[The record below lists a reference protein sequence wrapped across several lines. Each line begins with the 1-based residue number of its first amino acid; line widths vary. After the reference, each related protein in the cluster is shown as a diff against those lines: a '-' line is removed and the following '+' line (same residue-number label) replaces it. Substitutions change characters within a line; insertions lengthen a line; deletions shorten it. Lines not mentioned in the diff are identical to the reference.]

1 MRGTGCGIDVWVPG
15 LEVREEW
22 MSGLKSPVA
31 TAALVVGVMFAATAP
46 QAFAQADYPKQPIKI
61 VVGFTP
67 GGSNDLLAR
76 LVAQKFGERMGQPAV
91 VENKPGAGALI
102 GTEFVARAT
111 PDGYTLLMAPAG
123 TLVINP
129 AVYSKLPYDSIKS
142 FAHIAV
148 VATYPFL
155 LSVNAGGPIKTVKDL
170 IAFAKANPDKANYA
184 STSTVFQLTSE
195 LFNSK
200 AGVKF
205 EHIPFKSGG
214 EIVTA
219 ILSGQVTT
227 AFADAGPAL
236 PQIKSG
242 KLLALATSG
251 AKRFAEL
258 PELPT
263 MKEAGI
269 DGVEV
274 DGFSGLVAPAGT
286 PAAIIKKLEAEVNA
300 IIKLDDF
307 QARLKQI
314 GLVPGGGTGEEF
326 AAMVARDI
334 PKWTAV
340 AKAANIKLD

>member
-1 MRGTGCGIDVWVPG
+1 
-15 LEVREEW
+15 
-22 MSGLKSPVA
+22 MSRRSTQISK
-31 TAALVVGVMFAATAP
+31 AAFAVGMMLAAAAP
-46 QAFAQADYPKQPIKI
+46 QALAQADYPKQPIKI

-76 LVAQKFGERMGQPAV
+76 LVAQKFGERMGQPGV

-102 GTEFVARAT
+102 GTEFVARAA

-155 LSVNAGGPIKTVKDL
+155 LSVNAGGPIKSVKDL

-242 KLLALATSG
+242 KLRALATSG

-314 GLVPGGGTGEEF
+314 GLVAGGGTGAEF

>member
-1 MRGTGCGIDVWVPG
+1 MLPG
-15 LEVREEW
+15 FNVGAI
-22 MSGLKSPVA
+22 SVVAGLVFSVA
-31 TAALVVGVMFAATAP
+31 VP
-46 QAFAQADYPKQPIKI
+46 QALAQADAAAGYPKQPIKI

-76 LVAQKFGERMGQPAV
+76 LVAQKFGERMGQPGV

-102 GTEFVARAT
+102 GTEFVARAA
-111 PDGYTLLMAPAG
+111 PDGYTILMAPAG
-123 TLVINP
+123 TLVVNP
-129 AVYSKLPYDSIKS
+129 AVYAKLPYDSIKS

-155 LSVNAGGPIKTVKDL
+155 LSVNAEGPIRSVKEL
-170 IAFAKANPDKANYA
+170 IAFAKASPDKANYA
-184 STSTVFQLTSE
+184 STSTIFQLTSE
-195 LFNSK
+195 LFNSR

-219 ILSGQVTT
+219 ILSGQVSM
-227 AFADAGPAL
+227 AFADTGAAMA
-236 PQIKSG
+236 QIKAG
-242 KLLALATSG
+242 KLRALATSG

-258 PELPT
+258 PDLPT

-286 PAAIIKKLEAEVNA
+286 PMAIIRKLEAEVNA
-300 IIKLDDF
+300 IVKLEDV
-307 QARLKQI
+307 QVRLKQL
-314 GLVPGGGTGEEF
+314 GLVAGGGTGEEF
-326 AAMVARDI
+326 AAMIARDI
-334 PKWTAV
+334 PKFTAV
-340 AKAANIKLD
+340 AKAANIKLE

>member
-1 MRGTGCGIDVWVPG
+1 MLDSFCGRLAVAGT
-15 LEVREEW
+15 
-22 MSGLKSPVA
+22 
-31 TAALVVGVMFAATAP
+31 ALVALYSTACAQGDPAAG
-46 QAFAQADYPKQPIKI
+46 YPKQPIKI

-76 LVAQKFGERMGQPAV
+76 IVAQKLGERLGQPAV

-102 GTEFVARAT
+102 GTDFVVRAA
-111 PDGYTLLMAPAG
+111 PDGYTILMAPAG
-123 TLVINP
+123 TLTINP
-129 AVYSKLPYDSIKS
+129 AVYSKLPYDSLKS
-142 FAHIAV
+142 FEYIGL

-155 LSVNAGGPIKTVKDL
+155 LSVNAAGPIKSVKEL

-184 STSTVFQLTSE
+184 STSAVFQLTSE
-195 LFNSK
+195 LFNKK

-214 EIVTA
+214 ELVTA
-219 ILSGQVTT
+219 VLSGQVTMT
-227 AFADAGPAL
+227 FADAGPAM
-236 PQIKSG
+236 PQIRSG

-251 AKRFAEL
+251 EKRFAEL
-258 PELPT
+258 PDLPT

-286 PAAIIKKLEAEVNA
+286 PKAIVKKLEGEVDA
-300 IIKLDDF
+300 IVKMTDVRD
-307 QARLKQI
+307 RMKQM
-314 GLVPGGGTGEEF
+314 GVVPAGGTGEAF
-326 AAMVARDI
+326 RAMVARTI
-334 PKWTAV
+334 PVWVDV

>member
-1 MRGTGCGIDVWVPG
+1 MHMTARTAG
-15 LEVREEW
+15 LAGALLLTVAAG
-22 MSGLKSPVA
+22 SGSGA
-31 TAALVVGVMFAATAP
+31 YAQGDAAAG
-46 QAFAQADYPKQPIKI
+46 YPKQPIKI

-76 LVAQKFGERMGQPAV
+76 MVAQKFSERMGQPGV
-91 VENKPGAGALI
+91 VENKPGAAAIIGA
-102 GTEFVARAT
+102 EFVARAA

-123 TLVINP
+123 TMVINP
-129 AVYSKLPYDSIKS
+129 AVFSKLPYDAIKS
-142 FAHIAV
+142 FEPIAI

-155 LSVNAGGPIKTVKDL
+155 LSVNAAGPIKSVKQL
-170 IAFAKANPDKANYA
+170 IEFGKANPDKANYA

-200 AGVKF
+200 TGVKF

-214 EIVTA
+214 ELVTA
-219 ILSGQVTT
+219 VLSGQVTMT
-227 AFADAGPAL
+227 FADAGPAM
-236 PQIKSG
+236 PQIRAG

-251 AKRFAEL
+251 AKRFSEL
-258 PELPT
+258 PDLPT

-286 PAAIIKKLEAEVNA
+286 PKAILKKLEAEVNA
-300 IIKLDDF
+300 IVKMADVQDRMKPL
-307 QARLKQI
+307 

-326 AAMVARDI
+326 GQMVARDI
-334 PKWTAV
+334 PKWKAV
-340 AKAANIKLD
+340 AAASNIKLD